1 MGWIRIGRFDDFKG
15 SNTLL
20 IDADFASL
28 HRLTEQI
35 TNVARS
41 EETFRLDQDPDVV
54 VLGAMSVVVE
64 SSPEDVGL
72 ISTND
77 RDFVW
82 RRSPAAWAE
91 VADKLRRMQRS
102 GHPCHQYLDGP
113 ADRLQVLATFGEY
126 GEEWWNR
133 HAG

>member
-1 MGWIRIGRFDDFKG
+1 MGWIRIGRFDDFRG
-15 SNTLL
+15 SNTFL
-20 IDADFASL
+20 IDADLAGL
-28 HRLTEQI
+28 RRLTELI

-41 EETFRLDQDPDVV
+41 GESIRLDQDLDVAL
-54 VLGAMSVVVE
+54 LGAMSVVIE
-64 SSPEDVGL
+64 SSSEDGGL

-91 VADKLRRMQRS
+91 VADKLRSRQRS
-102 GHPCHQYLDGP
+102 GHPCHQYLDGR
-113 ADRLQVLATFGEY
+113 ADQLQVLATFGEY
-126 GEEWWNR
+126 GEEWWKR